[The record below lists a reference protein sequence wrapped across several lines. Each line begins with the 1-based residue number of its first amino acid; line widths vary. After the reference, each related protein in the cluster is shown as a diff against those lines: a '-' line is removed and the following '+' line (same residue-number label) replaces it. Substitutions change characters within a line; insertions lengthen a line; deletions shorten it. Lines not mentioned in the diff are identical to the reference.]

1 MNVKIPH
8 KISAAEKKAMTKEI
22 HKQIAES
29 RKHYEKQINE
39 LVLWSVMNKFQ
50 CSKKKLKQF
59 YMDFESSLNELLSH
73 YEMSDEDLP
82 WMCEV
87 QLQRIGIDVDEWQ
100 KEFEANHGRDKDLS
114 SM

>member
-1 MNVKIPH
+1 MNVKIQP
-8 KISAAEKKAMTKEI
+8 KISSAEKRAMTKEI

-29 RKHYEKQINE
+29 HKHYEKQINE
-39 LVLWSVMNKFQ
+39 LVLWSAMNAFR

-59 YMDFESSLNELLSH
+59 YMDFESDLVELLRH

-82 WMCEV
+82 WICEV
-87 QLQRIGIDVDEWQ
+87 QLKRNGIDIDEWQ